1 MSDQE
6 ISQHQETHPPSA
18 NAKANGSGPSGK
30 VEPIERPSDNRSTGP
45 RTALGKQRSKFN
57 ALKHGFLSKAV
68 LLKDESPAEYQ
79 ALLNGL
85 RKDYEPEGTLEN
97 LLVENLAILWWRRRR
112 FLQVET
118 AEISKKN
125 FLELDSCFTAETQSI
140 GYEARGEGTDG
151 RMGGSNNLVIIRK
164 ALDRLKSVHFILSGN
179 PIDEQHAEALK
190 KFLGLGQDRKDEGR
204 FSILF
209 HEVLELHAYSVK
221 ANEQTDDPEL
231 PFKFLC
237 QAIKSKMDE
246 LSELHTLIIMEEA
259 KKIGTYI
266 AAAGIPSQE
275 VSDRLLRYESQLSRE
290 LDRTLIQLERLQ
302 RMRKGQPVPRLDIS
316 LSA

>member
-6 ISQHQETHPPSA
+6 IGQHQETNPPST
-18 NAKANGSGPSGK
+18 NAKANGSGPSAK
-30 VEPIERPSDNRSTGP
+30 VGPIERPSDNRSTGP

-68 LLKDESPAEYQ
+68 LLQDESPAEYQ
-79 ALLNGL
+79 ALLSGL

-151 RMGGSNNLVIIRK
+151 RMGGSNHLVIIRK
-164 ALDRLKSVHFILSGN
+164 ALDG
-179 PIDEQHAEALK
+179 
-190 KFLGLGQDRKDEGR
+190 
-204 FSILF
+204 
-209 HEVLELHAYSVK
+209 
-221 ANEQTDDPEL
+221 
-231 PFKFLC
+231 
-237 QAIKSKMDE
+237 
-246 LSELHTLIIMEEA
+246 
-259 KKIGTYI
+259 
-266 AAAGIPSQE
+266 
-275 VSDRLLRYESQLSRE
+275 
-290 LDRTLIQLERLQ
+290 
-302 RMRKGQPVPRLDIS
+302 
-316 LSA
+316 